1 MGFIVKKFKLYRT
14 IKKNQDKIYWYQFSA
29 NPNAVEILKAN
40 PDKIDWYYLSSNPNA
55 IELLEA
61 NQDKIDWIWLSLNEG
76 AIELLKA
83 NPDKIVYKW
92 FPENPSIFELDYKQ
106 MRINFQDLEEEIIK
120 EVMKPR
126 RIFRNLELYGYD
138 VDDMFD

>member
-1 MGFIVKKFKLYRT
+1 MNKPVYKLLDLIDT
-14 IKKNQDKIYWYQFSA
+14 NKLNWQKLSS
-29 NPNAVEILKAN
+29 NPYAIELIEAN
-40 PDKIDWYYLSSNPNA
+40 PDKIYWDYLSCNRNA

-61 NQDKIDWIWLSLNEG
+61 NQDKIDWKLFS
-76 AIELLKA
+76 
-83 NPDKIVYKW
+83 
-92 FPENPSIFELDYKQ
+92 ENSSIFTLDYTQ

-138 VDDMFD
+138 IDDMFD